1 MIIINNNVI
10 MDYYLIDFKD
20 ELNYSFDNVI
30 IGKKIN
36 CSSTSENI
44 FKYFIYYSNDI
55 SPKSIYIKVPKVR
68 LMYKLGQN
76 NYNQERIV
84 LYPSYDLLQKF
95 INFIKEFEENI
106 TLCIKNKYSN
116 LELNS
121 LLIKNSINNS
131 QSYSLKVNT
140 DDKIKITST
149 INKLINLKDFKINNE
164 VELVIKLNHIWIK
177 ENKFGLNCS
186 LYQIKYYASLQ
197 ELNIDLLGEDNS
209 QSKIDSPNSKSN
221 LNDAESKPII
231 SPITSIE
238 PVIVNP
244 PKKLGLVPSI
254 DALINARKKLK
265 PTN

>member
-1 MIIINNNVI
+1 
-10 MDYYLIDFKD
+10 MDYYLIDFNN

-36 CSSTSENI
+36 CSSTENI
-44 FKYFIYYSNDI
+44 FKYFIYYSNNI
-55 SPKSIYIKVPKVR
+55 SPKSIYLKVPRVR

-84 LYPSYDLLQKF
+84 LYPLYDQLQIF

-106 TLCIKNKYSN
+106 TICIKNKYSN

-121 LLIKNSINNS
+121 ILIKNSINNN
-131 QSYSLKVNT
+131 YSLKVNV
-140 DDKIKITST
+140 DDNIKITST
-149 INKLINLKDFKINNE
+149 FNKTINLKDFKINNE
-164 VELVIKLNHIWIK
+164 VELVIKLNYIWIK

-197 ELNIDLLGEDNS
+197 ELNIDLLDK
-209 QSKIDSPNSKSN
+209 QIYDSKIESSKN
-221 LNDAESKPII
+221 N
-231 SPITSIE
+231 SIE
-238 PVIVNP
+238 NLGFCPIVVEPVLIP
-244 PKKLGLVPSI
+244 PKQIGLVPSI
-254 DALINARKKLK
+254 DALINAKKKLK